1 MKKPSANLP
10 MKSMKNMRKKTMKI
24 MKKPKNM
31 RKTTM
36 KIMKK
41 PAGSADRVHR
51 LRQRRQKEQKQ
62 RSASNVRAR
71 ARVAA
76 KKGASYAP
84 RDAKY
89 KKVAAQAALAQ
100 RMAKNAVDVADGAK
114 TIAADAWDHAAT
126 AAMEA
131 AEAKTEA
138 QDAQKDAAA
147 ALSMTEQTQLRVGNL
162 EKRLQQGKDVLK
174 ETRELAKKNAE
185 RLDADDRRRGYAT
198 PRRTQRGVRESK
210 TQQKQ

>member
-1 MKKPSANLP
+1 
-10 MKSMKNMRKKTMKI
+10 
-24 MKKPKNM
+24 
-31 RKTTM
+31 M

-41 PAGSADRVHR
+41 PAGSADRVYL

-62 RSASNVRAR
+62 RQQKQTKRSASNVRAR
-71 ARVAA
+71 ARLAV
-76 KKGASYAP
+76 KNGVSYAT

-114 TIAADAWDHAAT
+114 TIAENAWEYAAT
-126 AAMEA
+126 ASMEA
-131 AEAKTEA
+131 AEAKTDSR
-138 QDAQKDAAA
+138 DAQKDAAA

-162 EKRLQQGKDVLK
+162 EEQLQQGQDVLK
-174 ETRELAKKNAE
+174 VTRELAKKNAE

-198 PRRTQRGVRESK
+198 PRRTQSLRGAREFK